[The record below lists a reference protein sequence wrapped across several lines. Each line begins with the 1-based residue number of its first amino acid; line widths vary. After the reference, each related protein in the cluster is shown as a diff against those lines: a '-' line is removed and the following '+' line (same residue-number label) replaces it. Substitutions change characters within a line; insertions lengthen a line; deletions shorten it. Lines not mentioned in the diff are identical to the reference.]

1 MKQLELETKKA
12 DTLLTIQTRQKT
24 KPTRVAKKRKR
35 NNMATAKDALHKI
48 ETHEREC
55 ALRYEN
61 IEKRLEE
68 GSEKFKRLENLL
80 WGVYP
85 FIVGAIVVTRFL

>member
-1 MKQLELETKKA
+1 MKQSELETKKA
-12 DTLLTIQTRQKT
+12 DTLLMIQTRQKT

>member
-24 KPTRVAKKRKR
+24 KPIRVAKKRKR

>member
-1 MKQLELETKKA
+1 MKQSELETKKA
-12 DTLLTIQTRQKT
+12 DTLLTLPTRQKT
-24 KPTRVAKKRKR
+24 KPTRVAKKRKS